1 MGNRIACAIS
11 GTSVNRDTFGCLFL
25 SVVRLSCP
33 TKSLYSFLNLWHKLK
48 LDSMSTPRGIRNNNP
63 LNIRK
68 NGTKWEG
75 LRPIQ
80 NDNSFFQF
88 RTMAYGY
95 RAGIKT
101 IHTYFNKYGLRSIRR
116 IIHRWAPPCENDT
129 ENYIKVVSERSG
141 ISPDAE
147 IDIYNLQQMMAIVS
161 AMSYME
167 NGVEPYP
174 EDVYM
179 GYLMA
184 FAL

>member
-1 MGNRIACAIS
+1 
-11 GTSVNRDTFGCLFL
+11 
-25 SVVRLSCP
+25 
-33 TKSLYSFLNLWHKLK
+33 
-48 LDSMSTPRGIRNNNP
+48 MSKPRGIRNNNP
-63 LNIRK
+63 LNIRI

-75 LRPIQ
+75 LCPVQ
-80 NDNSFFQF
+80 TDKSFFQF

-95 RAGIKT
+95 RAAIKT
-101 IHTYFNKYGLRSIRR
+101 IQTYFNKYGLKSIRR

-129 ENYIKVVSERSG
+129 ENYIKVVAERSG

-147 IDIYNLQQMMAIVS
+147 INIYDQRQMIAIVS

-167 NGVEPYP
+167 NGVEPDE

>member
-1 MGNRIACAIS
+1 
-11 GTSVNRDTFGCLFL
+11 
-25 SVVRLSCP
+25 
-33 TKSLYSFLNLWHKLK
+33 
-48 LDSMSTPRGIRNNNP
+48 MSKPRGIRNNNP
-63 LNIRK
+63 LNIRR

-75 LRPIQ
+75 LSPVQ
-80 NDNSFFQF
+80 EDKSFFQF

-95 RAGIKT
+95 RAAIKT
-101 IHTYFNKYGLRSIRR
+101 IHTYFNKYGLKTIRR
-116 IIHRWAPPCENDT
+116 IINRWAPPSENDT
-129 ENYIKVVSERSG
+129 ETYIKVVAGRSD

-147 IDIYNLQQMMAIVS
+147 INIYDQQQMIAIVS

-167 NGVEPYP
+167 NGIEPDE

>member
-1 MGNRIACAIS
+1 
-11 GTSVNRDTFGCLFL
+11 
-25 SVVRLSCP
+25 
-33 TKSLYSFLNLWHKLK
+33 
-48 LDSMSTPRGIRNNNP
+48 MSKPRGIRNNNP
-63 LNIRK
+63 LNIRRY
-68 NGTKWEG
+68 GTKWEG
-75 LRPIQ
+75 LSPVQ
-80 NDNSFFQF
+80 EDKSFFQF

-95 RAGIKT
+95 RAAIKT
-101 IHTYFNKYGLRSIRR
+101 IHTYFNKYGLKTIRR

-129 ENYIKVVSERSG
+129 ETYIKVVAGRSG

-147 IDIYNLQQMMAIVS
+147 INIYDQQQMIAIVS

-167 NGVEPYP
+167 NGIEPDE